1 MYYPSLQFKYLAN
14 ATCRVLMIRLFSS
27 PKLPHSQISWYW
39 RTQMSI
45 CGVSYPI
52 LHENRKPRR
61 YYDDVITWKH
71 FPRYWPFVWG
81 IHQPPVN
88 SPHQGQWRGALMFS
102 LIFAWMNGWVNNRD
116 ASDSRRHR
124 AHYDVTVMILHWI
137 SFNWGWVV
145 SVNYATIGSN
155 DGLSS
160 VRYQAIIWI
169 GPLIINFNEI
179 WSEIICIY
187 VHSFF
192 CGSPE
197 KRMCIPTTVLTDSLL
212 DGCGIRT
219 QDYITTI
226 ARSWLADLRLY
237 SLGRLKCY
245 KNCTR
250 HWRAIVQPA
259 TCMFKVCLHIHICR
273 FDFDA
278 LVQGNAYI
286 NPQRNR

>member
-1 MYYPSLQFKYLAN
+1 MYLAN

-27 PKLPHSQISWYW
+27 PKLPHSRISWYW

-71 FPRYWPFVWG
+71 FPRYWPFVCG
-81 IHQPPVN
+81 NHQPPVN
-88 SPHQGQWRGALMFS
+88 SPHKVQWRGALMFS

-116 ASDSRRHR
+116 ASDSRRNR

-160 VRYQAIIWI
+160 VPYQAIIWI
-169 GPLIINFNEI
+169 GPLVINFNEI
-179 WSEIICIY
+179 WSEIVCIY

-192 CGSPE
+192 VAAQRNACVSPLLYWQ
-197 KRMCIPTTVLTDSLL
+197 TVYLTDVGFEPRITSQLSPAAGWL
-212 DGCGIRT
+212 TCGCTHSADWNATKIAHATDEPSSSQLRACSRCV
-219 QDYITTI
+219 YIYIFAGLILMLWYRET
-226 ARSWLADLRLY
+226 
-237 SLGRLKCY
+237 
-245 KNCTR
+245 
-250 HWRAIVQPA
+250 
-259 TCMFKVCLHIHICR
+259 HI
-273 FDFDA
+273 
-278 LVQGNAYI
+278 
-286 NPQRNR
+286 